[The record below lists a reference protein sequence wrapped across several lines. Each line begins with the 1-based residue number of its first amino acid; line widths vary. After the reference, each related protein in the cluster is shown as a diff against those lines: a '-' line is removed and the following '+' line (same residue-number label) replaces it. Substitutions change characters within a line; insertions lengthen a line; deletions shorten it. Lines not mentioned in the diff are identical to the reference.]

1 MSERPEFPPIES
13 APSRHIWIWA
23 LAGAALVV
31 GLIWVAR
38 RAPAPAAVRP
48 AAAVAAI
55 AEVKPAAPAE
65 AAKPVPAAAKA
76 PESPNILGS
85 AGAAA
90 KNVAMVARAELDRE
104 LARTKS
110 AQARQAAEPVRYPVP
125 ATPPPP
131 VQAAD
136 GKWAE
141 TEDSPALRVSRA
153 WVKLGQAAGV
163 ERSEGTRRLDQAW
176 KNGVAQGGTHGR
188 AVQAAHAK
196 FLAAYKKDLDQAR
209 GIYEGVLRD
218 VDSMDADGAEGS
230 SGGAGTVAG
239 GPAREAQEQIRAAER
254 AERRTNSGCFLSP
267 ETCQQGDPA
276 DKALQDEISA
286 LVKGTLEAGGPDGGL
301 SLYALRRKAGLLAL
315 RARVMAAVTQRAAAR
330 LATDVA
336 TLQGG
341 QGATRSVPSPVAP
354 LVSVAR
360 RSVTPASDP
369 YR

>member
-1 MSERPEFPPIES
+1 MDPIRS
-13 APSRHIWIWA
+13 F
-23 LAGAALVV
+23 LVF
-31 GLIWVAR
+31 
-38 RAPAPAAVRP
+38 
-48 AAAVAAI
+48 AAATLLASNAH
-55 AEVKPAAPAE
+55 AEEFAPIKASE
-65 AAKPVPAAAKA
+65 SVTYPLPPVPFPA
-76 PESPNILGS
+76 
-85 AGAAA
+85 
-90 KNVAMVARAELDRE
+90 
-104 LARTKS
+104 
-110 AQARQAAEPVRYPVP
+110 VP
-125 ATPPPP
+125 
-131 VQAAD
+131 D

-163 ERSEGTRRLDQAW
+163 ERSEATRRLYQAW
-176 KNGVAQGGTHGR
+176 KNEVAQNGPHGR
-188 AVQAAHAK
+188 VAQAAHAK

-230 SGGAGTVAG
+230 GPEGAGG
-239 GPAREAQEQIRAAER
+239 GGLAREAEEQIRVADRDER
-254 AERRTNSGCFLSP
+254 LTNSACFLSP
-267 ETCQQGDPA
+267 DSCQQGDPA

-330 LATDVA
+330 LATEVA
-336 TLQGG
+336 TQQDG
-341 QGATRSVPSPVAP
+341 QGAPRSLPSPVAP
-354 LVSVAR
+354 VVSVAR